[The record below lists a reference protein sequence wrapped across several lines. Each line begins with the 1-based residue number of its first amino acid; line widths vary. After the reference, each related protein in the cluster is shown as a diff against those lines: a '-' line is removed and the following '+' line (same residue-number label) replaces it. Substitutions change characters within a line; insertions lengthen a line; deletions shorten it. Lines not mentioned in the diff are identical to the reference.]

1 MDESEIEILEH
12 ASLAQAT
19 KLEIFQPVFNK
30 RKYIKETETG
40 NKILTSSLA
49 EARRWIKDLTMK
61 KDQIKELNDHN

>member
-12 ASLAQAT
+12 LSLAQAT
-19 KLEIFQPVFNK
+19 KLEKFKPIFIK
-30 RKYIKETETG
+30 GKYIKEIETG

-49 EARRWIKDLTMK
+49 EARRWITDLTTK